1 MRSLIFTIGL
11 VVLAIAGFIF
21 GLAADL
27 PGFMIIGFCGMPFA
41 MFFLG
46 YAVHR
51 AGLGISVNR
60 STSAWEDVRT
70 PDPMKAAQRG
80 NSGF

>member
-11 VVLAIAGFIF
+11 VLLAVIGFIV
-21 GLAADL
+21 GLASDA
-27 PGFMIIGFCGMPFA
+27 PGFMIVGFCGMPFA

-51 AGLGISVNR
+51 IGLGVSVHR
-60 STSAWEDVRT
+60 ASSTWEDVR
-70 PDPMKAAQRG
+70 ARRG
-80 NSGF
+80 SSGL